1 MNGAGPD
8 EARLFCAQPRC
19 SSPSPAPPKGLIK
32 TGPYLSLLANRRHLS
47 ARLQHRQGVRSCLIR
62 SAWSD
67 LTLDESCLCGELIGG
82 RSPLK

>member
-47 ARLQHRQGVRSCLIR
+47 ARSQQRQGARSCLIR
-62 SAWSD
+62 STWSD
-67 LTLDESCLCGELIGG
+67 LTRDESRPCGEFIGVA
-82 RSPLK
+82 SP